1 MSQAVSSANR
11 SKRAVS
17 VERVIPAEASAIFD
31 ILSNPRRHGEID
43 GSGTV
48 KDAIQGP
55 ERLELGSHFSMAMK
69 LGVPYRIMNTVVE
82 FEPNKRIAWRHFHG
96 HIWRYELEELPSK
109 GREGSGK
116 GTLVRETFDWS
127 KARTGN
133 LLAWL
138 GVPERHIG
146 NMTRTLERLEQ
157 VVLKDGA

>member
-1 MSQAVSSANR
+1 MSQTMSSTRR

-31 ILSNPRRHGEID
+31 ILADPRRHAEID

-69 LGVPYRIMNTVVE
+69 LGIPYRIVNTVVE

-96 HIWRYELEELPSK
+96 HIWRYELEELPS
-109 GREGSGK
+109 EGKQDAGTR
-116 GTLVRETFDWS
+116 TLVRETFDWS

-157 VVLKDGA
+157 VVTRDAH